1 MAKKKMMCPFSGVG
15 CKECT
20 LYRGRHYFLCYS
32 RKYRGVMG
40 DRVENI
46 KEALA
51 GVSFFPSSRDEK
63 EDLKVSMDKGDKSL
77 FGTET
82 VLFVEND
89 AFWQEFMEWALN
101 DTGYTFI
108 STNSDNAFSKFD
120 ENVDRI
126 DLVIA
131 DRASSGKG
139 LIKYAKSK
147 KPEVK
152 TILTMGDYSRL
163 SDTEEDTA
171 ASAVIQKPYSS
182 YTFAR
187 TVRDVLDGKTISE

>member
-1 MAKKKMMCPFSGVG
+1 MAKKKMMCPFSGIG
-15 CKECT
+15 CRECT

-32 RKYRGVMG
+32 RKYRGVVG
-40 DRVENI
+40 DRTEDF

-51 GVSFFPSSRDEK
+51 AVNLFPSSRDEK

-89 AFWQEFMEWALN
+89 AFWQEFMEWALK

-120 ENVDRI
+120 QNIDRI
-126 DLVIA
+126 DMVIA

-139 LIKYAKSK
+139 LIKYANSK
-147 KPEVK
+147 KPGIK

-163 SDTEEDTA
+163 GDVEEDID
-171 ASAVIQKPYSS
+171 ASVIIKKPYSS

-187 TVRDVLDGKTISE
+187 TVRDVLDGKIISE

>member
-1 MAKKKMMCPFSGVG
+1 
-15 CKECT
+15 
-20 LYRGRHYFLCYS
+20 
-32 RKYRGVMG
+32 MG

-163 SDTEEDTA
+163 SDTEEDTP